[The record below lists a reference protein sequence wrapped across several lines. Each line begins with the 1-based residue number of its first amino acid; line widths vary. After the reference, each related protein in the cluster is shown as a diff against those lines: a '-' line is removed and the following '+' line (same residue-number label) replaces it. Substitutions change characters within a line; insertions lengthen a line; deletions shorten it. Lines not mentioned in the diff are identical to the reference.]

1 MWSFAK
7 NMSKEK
13 RDQNFER
20 LAVYKR
26 WFNEVIFSGNSV
38 WPLVIMPLESM
49 LPRYRDEA
57 PS

>member
-13 RDQNFER
+13 RDQDFER

-26 WFNEVIFSGNSV
+26 WFNEAVVSGGN
-38 WPLVIMPLESM
+38 PLIIMPLESM
-49 LPRYRDEA
+49 VPRYRDEA
-57 PS
+57 PA